1 MWDYVPTRFYS
12 AGDVDARRASDL
24 LTDGYDRV
32 DPSPRD
38 HQSTTCAIT
47 HLSDVDRKALRTPR
61 GIPRSGG
68 SSSNQSLE
76 MHLTAAI
83 IRKHDRRITIGRCGN
98 DEEEPRDR
106 AAIAA
111 RSSRDRGAIEPRSH
125 TLCRG
130 IDPLELTLIDG
141 ALGVRSTPDQ
151 SPIGRKSWSIVAE
164 IVAFLE
170 ADLKPKSRGFIAELK
185 PRCYAQRSAPT
196 SPSTDTHDRF
206 QWPRFR
212 A

>member
-1 MWDYVPTRFYS
+1 M
-12 AGDVDARRASDL
+12 DARRASDL

-68 SSSNQSLE
+68 SSSNQRRE

-83 IRKHDRRITIGRCGN
+83 IRNQDRRITIGRCRN

-106 AAIAA
+106 AVIAA
-111 RSSRDRGAIEPRSH
+111 RSSRDRTHYAAESI
-125 TLCRG
+125 
-130 IDPLELTLIDG
+130 PLELTLIDG

-151 SPIGRKSWSIVAE
+151 SPIGQKSWSIVGE

-170 ADLKPKSRGFIAELK
+170 ADLKPKSRGFFAELK

>member
-130 IDPLELTLIDG
+130 IDHARAD
-141 ALGVRSTPDQ
+141 ADRWSFRSTIDARSKPD
-151 SPIGRKSWSIVAE
+151 RAE
-164 IVAFLE
+164 IVVN
-170 ADLKPKSRGFIAELK
+170 RGGNRGLFGG
-185 PRCYAQRSAPT
+185 
-196 SPSTDTHDRF
+196 
-206 QWPRFR
+206 
-212 A
+212 